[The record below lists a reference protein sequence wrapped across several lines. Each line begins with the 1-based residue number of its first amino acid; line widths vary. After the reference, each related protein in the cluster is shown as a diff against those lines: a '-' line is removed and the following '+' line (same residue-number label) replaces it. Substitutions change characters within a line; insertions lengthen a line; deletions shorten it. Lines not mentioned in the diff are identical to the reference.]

1 MPVVEVEFGFELLPA
16 RGRTAIE
23 RVERMTRRAV
33 PVALVMVLGL
43 FASACGRSDPEK
55 ELRATVAAMAQAIEQ
70 HRVSDALE
78 PVAEDFTRESGA
90 FGKQDARRV
99 LAGTM
104 LRNERIQLSAVVT
117 DVRVEGDRAFAT
129 VRVIATGGAGLLPER
144 GQTWEFD
151 SAWRREK
158 GRWKVFNAEWRE
170 GL

>member
-1 MPVVEVEFGFELLPA
+1 MLRRHALL
-16 RGRTAIE
+16 
-23 RVERMTRRAV
+23 
-33 PVALVMVLGL
+33 ALLVLT
-43 FASACGRSDPEK
+43 ACGRTDPER
-55 ELRATVAAMAQAIEQ
+55 ELRATVTQMAQAIEQ
-70 HRVSDALE
+70 REPAGFLDALS
-78 PVAEDFTRESGA
+78 EDFTRESGA

-99 LAGTM
+99 LAGVL

-117 DVRVEGDRAFAT
+117 DVRIEGDSAFAK

-158 GRWKVFNAEWRE
+158 GRWKVFNAEWRD